1 MIARASMFLLAVT
14 ASTAHAETPA
24 FVSLDRVSG
33 TTNVAAHL
41 GLMFFE
47 DQDSDGG
54 APSLEQP
61 RLQLFGE
68 YAITPNVGVI
78 AAASVI
84 WFRSEP
90 TSELGFGASSI
101 SGYGRYD
108 FGDLE
113 LAGRA
118 SLILPTETYVPRDSY
133 FEDVA
138 VHGTLFPWLEQR
150 TIDAGAWWLQ
160 TGTSVRFRRAGFV
173 AQLDALLDVPISG
186 GLFKDDNSRG
196 DPIRL
201 HLGAGVAYTLAAN
214 PYHAEWRLGAELL
227 VSGYHWADQLYG
239 DLEADEGVWYGL
251 TISAARKFSVGEG
264 VVWFSNPLDQYLR
277 SRWHA
282 FGVGY
287 QRAL

>member
-1 MIARASMFLLAVT
+1 MTTYRSLVCLVLATTV
-14 ASTAHAETPA
+14 AHAEPT
-24 FVSLDRVSG
+24 FVSLDRVTG
-33 TTNVAAHL
+33 TSHAGAHL
-41 GLMFFE
+41 GLMLFE

-54 APSLEQP
+54 APSLQQP
-61 RLQLFGE
+61 RLQLFGS

-78 AAASVI
+78 ASASVI

-90 TSELGFGASSI
+90 TSELGLGATYI
-101 SGYGRYD
+101 GGYGRYVLGD
-108 FGDLE
+108 FE
-113 LAGRA
+113 LVGRA
-118 SLILPTETYVPRDSY
+118 SLVLPTETYVPRDSY
-133 FEDVA
+133 YEDVA
-138 VHGTLFPWLEQR
+138 VHGTLFPFLEER
-150 TIDAGAWWLQ
+150 TIDAGAWWVQ
-160 TGTSVRFRRAGFV
+160 AGASVRFRHSGV
-173 AQLDALLDVPISG
+173 SAQLDAFVDVPLSG
-186 GLFKDDNSRG
+186 GPYEDDSSRG